1 VKLTKGAVRKYK
13 LPLHEKSRNKKHSQ
27 KPTGKPLLEEKHNST
42 IKYLT
47 EITLKRL
54 HILGNQRFGSYP
66 FSAHFDRWL
75 SNLAVVLDEFE
86 SHPCINLD
94 DQFVLE
100 RSEALSNIK
109 RQLEERRS
117 KEASIDQEIRKL
129 SDAKNRLKQI
139 TTEYSV
145 LTKAIKDRKNRET
158 KRIYNIINR
167 LEKEQ
172 NNIIQI
178 KTGFFRGV
186 SNKEKEQREI
196 EIAEQLV
203 SKQKELE
210 LIILN
215 FSVDQMEICETYKRK
230 REPESEQIKFFQKKI
245 AELDE
250 DSSLEERWFACE
262 TLIDV
267 VNAFLQRIATQ
278 PSLKSD

>member
-13 LPLHEKSRNKKHSQ
+13 LPLHEKSRDKKRSQ
-27 KPTGKPLLEEKHNST
+27 KPTGKPLLEEKYNST

-47 EITLKRL
+47 EITIRRL
-54 HILGNQRFGSYP
+54 HTLGNQRFGSYP

-75 SNLAVVLDEFE
+75 SNLAIVLDEFE
-86 SHPCINLD
+86 SHPCTNLD

-100 RSEALSNIK
+100 RSEVLSNIK
-109 RQLEERRS
+109 RQLEGRRN

-139 TTEYSV
+139 NTEYSV

-158 KRIYNIINR
+158 KRLYNIINC

-172 NNIIQI
+172 NSIIQI

-196 EIAEQLV
+196 EIAEQLF

-215 FSVDQMEICETYKRK
+215 FSAGQMKVREKYERK
-230 REPESEQIKFFQKKI
+230 REPELEQIKFFQKKI

-250 DSSLEERWFACE
+250 DGSLEERWFACE
-262 TLIDV
+262 TLIDAL
-267 VNAFLQRIATQ
+267 NGFLQRRAAQ

>member
-13 LPLHEKSRNKKHSQ
+13 LPLHEKSKDKKSSQ
-27 KPTGKPLLEEKHNST
+27 KLTEKPLREEKHNAT
-42 IKYLT
+42 VKDIT

-54 HILGNQRFGSYP
+54 HTLGNQRFGSYP
-66 FSAHFDRWL
+66 FSAHFSRWL
-75 SNLAVVLDEFE
+75 NNLAVVLDEFE
-86 SHPCINLD
+86 SHPGISLD

-100 RSEALSNIK
+100 RSETLSNIK
-109 RQLEERRS
+109 RQLEERS
-117 KEASIDQEIRKL
+117 NKEASVDQEIKQL

-139 TTEYSV
+139 NTEYSI
-145 LTKAIKDRKNRET
+145 LAKTIKDRKNRET
-158 KRIYNIINR
+158 KRLYNIINR

-172 NNIIQI
+172 NSIIQI

-186 SNKEKEQREI
+186 SNKEKEQRET
-196 EIAEQLV
+196 EIAEQLF

-210 LIILN
+210 LIMLN
-215 FSVDQMEICETYKRK
+215 FSAGQIELREKYERK
-230 REPESEQIKFFQKKI
+230 REPELEQIKLFQKKI

-262 TLIDV
+262 TLIDAL
-267 VNAFLQRIATQ
+267 NAFLQRIATQ